1 GVPDASRVE
10 LQRTRAHAELVAPVG
25 VREGAELG
33 AGDED
38 LDAVH
43 RAPGQ
48 CSSRQA
54 ANGTGA
60 LGGDGRDTDTHDDR
74 GPADEGRGNPTKWR
88 RHLHLLGYGDGVSH
102 CGGHESGIDGLP
114 VVRRHSAAASAAP
127 TARLAWRPGRAHVL
141 AAGAPGLPR
150 AGRHLATPPTPEP
163 PPPGGCYPPSPRT

>member
-1 GVPDASRVE
+1 R
-10 LQRTRAHAELVAPVG
+10 APV
-25 VREGAELG
+25 
-33 AGDED
+33 
-38 LDAVH
+38 
-43 RAPGQ
+43 Q
-48 CSSRQA
+48 CIGHPA

-60 LGGDGRDTDTHDDR
+60 LGGDGRDTDTRDDR

-141 AAGAPGLPR
+141 AVAGPDLLSACPALAPAPTPAQPLASAGNLRFLRLRAGAPPPR
-150 AGRHLATPPTPEP
+150 
-163 PPPGGCYPPSPRT
+163 